1 MEPSPDSRKSSAAD
15 KLRRFIELGGFLL
28 IDDAGSDAFDASIRR
43 ALARAFPSRPLRPL
57 PSDHVIYHSFYLIDR
72 PVGRVLGPDHK
83 GIFARTRIPAGTLL
97 GFFDGRAAVADL
109 GEDGRGAQLDDFFW
123 RQSVHLR
130 RTGNT
135 LLYLIPTEEPDGVDY
150 LNHSC
155 RPNAR
160 VEDQLYVHALRDIEP
175 GEEITADYRTFNLV
189 SQEIPCWCDEPKC
202 VI

>member
-1 MEPSPDSRKSSAAD
+1 MSYSN
-15 KLRRFIELGGFLL
+15 
-28 IDDAGSDAFDASIRR
+28 FDLFEVR
-43 ALARAFPSRPLRPL
+43 
-57 PSDHVIYHSFYLIDR
+57 VI
-72 PVGRVLGPDHK
+72 GPGHK
-83 GIFARTRIPAGTLL
+83 GMFATTTIPAGTLL

-109 GEDGRGAQLDDFFW
+109 GADGRGSQLDDFFW

-130 RTGNT
+130 REGNT

-155 RPNAR
+155 QPNAR
-160 VEDQLYVHALRDIEP
+160 VEDQLYVYALRDIEP

-189 SQEIPCWCDEPKC
+189 SQQISCWCDDPQC

>member
-1 MEPSPDSRKSSAAD
+1 MSYSDFA
-15 KLRRFIELGGFLL
+15 LIE
-28 IDDAGSDAFDASIRR
+28 
-43 ALARAFPSRPLRPL
+43 
-57 PSDHVIYHSFYLIDR
+57 V
-72 PVGRVLGPDHK
+72 RVLGPDHK